1 MDLRRSGIER
11 SDDQPFIPFPVG
23 VVEDMNEAD
32 KSDKMMMYYSSQIL
46 LRTTLNRIQR
56 LLYPANSKNADRVEL
71 TADTR
76 RRCEASLTQ
85 WREGLPPSM
94 QWDDGDPPSED
105 INEARLRAK
114 YYGAKYIIHRPS
126 LYYALH
132 NWPGKYPASTY
143 IPMYQG
149 AMPPPRPIDS
159 EIHGSVQQCIRAAK
173 KSTLAF
179 DGIIQNPNQ
188 RLIVTNIFGT
198 AHAQFGN
205 MLVLA
210 ATYVNLPQYVQKK
223 ELMDLLDRTIQFLSE
238 LGPIS
243 STLKFDAQVLGEI
256 RSNILS
262 EGREPRAAPSFSSSH
277 A

>member
-1 MDLRRSGIER
+1 
-11 SDDQPFIPFPVG
+11 
-23 VVEDMNEAD
+23 
-32 KSDKMMMYYSSQIL
+32 
-46 LRTTLNRIQR
+46 
-56 LLYPANSKNADRVEL
+56 
-71 TADTR
+71 
-76 RRCEASLTQ
+76 
-85 WREGLPPSM
+85 M

-198 AHAQFGN
+198 AHALSSPVPRPASHTPDGPLTVPSRQFGN